1 MNDLNRSSSASC
13 HSIVR
18 ACISFASCE
27 VVCNQQTIFVQ
38 FTTQT
43 VASNIISTYP
53 MVTKNERTLY
63 ISMSKR
69 DNKNRDF
76 DWFPITNSEDKNE
89 RDNEFSILMK
99 HIIHILYFIQN

>member
-1 MNDLNRSSSASC
+1 
-13 HSIVR
+13 
-18 ACISFASCE
+18 
-27 VVCNQQTIFVQ
+27 
-38 FTTQT
+38 
-43 VASNIISTYP
+43 

-89 RDNEFSILMK
+89 RDDEFSILIK
-99 HIIHILYFIQN
+99 HNTHIVFYTKLILRSSNEKITECLYL

>member
-1 MNDLNRSSSASC
+1 
-13 HSIVR
+13 
-18 ACISFASCE
+18 
-27 VVCNQQTIFVQ
+27 
-38 FTTQT
+38 
-43 VASNIISTYP
+43 

-89 RDNEFSILMK
+89 RDDEFSILIK
-99 HIIHILYFIQN
+99 HIIHISQSSPLIVKLRGTVNLFIITKLQYYQISKGRN